1 MRLVLAVLLI
11 LTSPLALAIQ
21 VQGEGSSFEEAKQNA
36 FKVAIDHQV
45 GVILDTERSLRN
57 GKIVHNQILSY
68 SAGYIISSSL
78 IHHIIIRDRNLHQVT
93 FDVTVASSQ
102 LKNFLLSSNHNTKS
116 FNINDIKAQTES
128 IKETYKDGMD
138 LLDSTLKFFPKNA
151 FNVETHDFSVVA
163 NYHDPNKHFLHIPY
177 SITWNQEYLV
187 ALQELLIKFEVE
199 GVIPFVNFDEG
210 KIYIDYTLMR
220 KLKQTF
226 NGNDKVLL
234 NINSLH
240 TDISINSCVQS
251 IRDKPGE
258 VHGSVK
264 SLYTHPSRGIDIKS
278 NNTVNSFILFP
289 INENDLA
296 EFEGTTEVT
305 LSVSS
310 VNNCPENS

>member
-11 LTSPLALAIQ
+11 LTSPIALAIQ
-21 VQGEGSSFEEAKQNA
+21 VQGEGSSLEQAIKNA
-36 FKVAIDHQV
+36 FKVAIDHEV
-45 GVILDTERSLRN
+45 GLILDTERSLRN
-57 GKIVHNQILSY
+57 SKIVHNQILSY
-68 SAGYIISSSL
+68 SAGYITTYAI
-78 IHHIIIRDRNLHQVT
+78 IHHIHIRDRNIHQVNV
-93 FDVTVASSQ
+93 DVTVASST
-102 LKNFLLSSNHNTKS
+102 LKNFLLSSNHNPKS
-116 FNINDIKAQTES
+116 FNIDDIKAQTQS
-128 IKETYKDGMD
+128 IKKTYKDGMD
-138 LLDSTLKFFPKNA
+138 LLDSTLKFFPNNA
-151 FNVETHDFSVVA
+151 FNIETHDFSVIA
-163 NYHDPNKHFLHIPY
+163 NQHNPNKHYLHIPY
-177 SITWNQEYLV
+177 TITWNQAYLV
-187 ALQELLIKFEVE
+187 ALQELLMKFEVE
-199 GVIPFVNFDEG
+199 GVISFVNFDEG

-251 IRDKPGE
+251 IRDKPGK

-310 VNNCPENS
+310 GKNCP

>member
-1 MRLVLAVLLI
+1 
-11 LTSPLALAIQ
+11 
-21 VQGEGSSFEEAKQNA
+21 
-36 FKVAIDHQV
+36 
-45 GVILDTERSLRN
+45 
-57 GKIVHNQILSY
+57 
-68 SAGYIISSSL
+68 
-78 IHHIIIRDRNLHQVT
+78 
-93 FDVTVASSQ
+93 
-102 LKNFLLSSNHNTKS
+102 
-116 FNINDIKAQTES
+116 
-128 IKETYKDGMD
+128 MD
-138 LLDSTLKFFPKNA
+138 LLDSTLKFFPNNA
-151 FNVETHDFSVVA
+151 FNIETHDFSVIA
-163 NYHDPNKHFLHIPY
+163 KQHNPNEHFLHIPY

-289 INENDLA
+289 INENDLE